1 MERGIR
7 RQAIYEEEGDY
18 QVFMVIVK
26 QCLEKYGCVLHA
38 YCMMTNHFHMLL
50 ETSDTDVSKFMKQ
63 IANCYAVYFNRK
75 YNYQGHLFEGR
86 YKACLVKDDAYF
98 LQTSAQWCQVPLN
111 FYKQTN
117 TYLQIVN
124 VVVE

>member
-50 ETSDTDVSKFMKQ
+50 ETSDTDVSKFMGD
-63 IANCYAVYFNRK
+63 IR
-75 YNYQGHLFEGR
+75 
-86 YKACLVKDDAYF
+86 
-98 LQTSAQWCQVPLN
+98 CQVPLN

-124 VVVE
+124 VVVV

>member
-50 ETSDTDVSKFMKQ
+50 ETSDTDVLHDRCQARETADKE
-63 IANCYAVYFNRK
+63 
-75 YNYQGHLFEGR
+75 NYQFI
-86 YKACLVKDDAYF
+86 
-98 LQTSAQWCQVPLN
+98 N
-111 FYKQTN
+111 FHIFYA
-117 TYLQIVN
+117 
-124 VVVE
+124 